1 MNKNFIPEKFNL
13 KKEYNKN
20 KSINRGIIL
29 LLVANILIFPV
40 NINSLN
46 KKYFENNSTKKE
58 ISTEKNIDLKDKLIN
73 WISLL
78 HKYTNYGDIED
89 NSGKIVLKNIKDIK
103 NIEND
108 LTIKKVFNENKKYYL
123 NVLGD

>member
-89 NSGKIVLKNIKDIK
+89 DSGKIVLKNIKDIK
-103 NIEND
+103 KIEND
-108 LTIKKVFNENKKYYL
+108 LTIKKIFSENKKYYL

>member
-46 KKYFENNSTKKE
+46 KKYFENNNTKKE
-58 ISTEKNIDLKDKLIN
+58 ISTQKNIDLKDKLIN
-73 WISLL
+73 WINLL

-103 NIEND
+103 NIEKD

>member
-1 MNKNFIPEKFNL
+1 MNKNFIPEKFTL

-46 KKYFENNSTKKE
+46 KKYFENNNTKKE
-58 ISTEKNIDLKDKLIN
+58 ISTQKNIDLKDKLIN
-73 WISLL
+73 WINLL

-103 NIEND
+103 NIEKD

>member
-1 MNKNFIPEKFNL
+1 MNKNFIPEKFTL

-46 KKYFENNSTKKE
+46 KKYFENNNTKKE
-58 ISTEKNIDLKDKLIN
+58 ISTQKNIDLKDKLIN
-73 WISLL
+73 WINLL

-103 NIEND
+103 KIEKD

>member
-46 KKYFENNSTKKE
+46 KKYFENNNTKKE
-58 ISTEKNIDLKDKLIN
+58 ISTQKNIDLKDKLIN
-73 WISLL
+73 WINLL

-103 NIEND
+103 KIEKD

>member
-1 MNKNFIPEKFNL
+1 MNKNFIPEKFTL

-46 KKYFENNSTKKE
+46 KKYFENNNTKKE
-58 ISTEKNIDLKDKLIN
+58 ISTQENIDLKDKLIN
-73 WISLL
+73 WINLL

-103 NIEND
+103 NIEKD